1 MSESSDTRDVSFSPR
16 ERRQCQQ
23 CGAYCHNDDTA
34 CWFCKR
40 EFSQPTVPP
49 LRPGQFSLLAL
60 IGAMT
65 AAAVGMGIFLFS
77 PVLAIVIAAF
87 LIAAL
92 IRLAVVE
99 SRVTTT
105 SNRSYPAPFLWRF
118 FVSLMLV
125 FLAAIATTVAFVVG
139 CFAAAMLSV
148 NSRPIPDV
156 PLWPIG
162 LGFVVGL
169 VLAGAVLWATRHVT
183 MAD

>member
-1 MSESSDTRDVSFSPR
+1 
-16 ERRQCQQ
+16 
-23 CGAYCHNDDTA
+23 
-34 CWFCKR
+34 
-40 EFSQPTVPP
+40 VPP
-49 LRPGQFSLLAL
+49 LRPGQFSLLGL

-87 LIAAL
+87 FIAAL

-99 SRVTTT
+99 SLVTP
-105 SNRSYPAPFLWRF
+105 SNRRYPAPFLWRF

-148 NSRPIPDV
+148 TSRPIPDV